1 MSKLD
6 TRTWR
11 RLRNQVKKDEKVLHS
26 LNNHQAKLLQQ
37 EANARATIKSSQDSI
52 NIIHK
57 DLMYTWKKEK
67 HKVKHGK
74 RTYTKTTKKWIKRDK
89 PQKPTKHQSEQLSK
103 LSRDLALAQAKH
115 SKIINSGAYKQ
126 TKKHKAKLSV
136 KLKSA
141 KRKLSKFEARR
152 RKVAKKSINKSISK
166 QYGDFMAPKASLYET
181 QGTTGKVVFLFTSSE
196 TEDNQSTITG
206 YPVDHDEEVA
216 DHSVNG
222 DKTVSI
228 EGMIIGHTPANN
240 LSATQLYNELLNW
253 RYKGTELTYRSNGAK
268 SGRKM
273 AHIYNKHFRIQSLTK
288 TQDQALEDRIKVS
301 ITLKFV
307 YVAQVTTTK
316 SKVNQKGKKV
326 SKGSCTAPKV
336 IRCKRGMTMHDYAKK
351 YHTTTKRLVSM
362 NKKRHYTAH
371 TNLAGKK
378 LQVTVG
384 SFKPTEHRRKV
395 RLHHAKTSLKRR

>member
-6 TRTWR
+6 TYTWR
-11 RLRNQVKKDEKVLHS
+11 KLKSEVRKRQKAVSNIDSK
-26 LNNHQAKLLQQ
+26 QAKLLQQ
-37 EANARATIKSSQDSI
+37 VANAKATIKSSQDSI
-52 NIIHK
+52 DLINK
-57 DLMYTWKKEK
+57 DLSYYWKKEK
-67 HKVKHGK
+67 HKVKKNGK
-74 RTYTKTTKKWIKRDK
+74 TTTKTTKKWIKRAK
-89 PQKPTKHQSEQLSK
+89 PEKPSKRQSEQLSSLLK
-103 LSRDLALAQAKH
+103 QLHEAKTKH
-115 SKIINSGAYKQ
+115 HKIVSSGIYKQ
-126 TKKHKAKLSV
+126 TTKHRAKLAA
-136 KLKSA
+136 KLKTA
-141 KRKLSKFEARR
+141 KRNLSKFEARR
-152 RKVAKKSINKSISK
+152 QKAAKKSISKAISK
-166 QYGDFMAPKASLYET
+166 QYSDFMAPKASIYET
-181 QGTTGKVVFLFTSSE
+181 KGSNGRVVFLFTTSE

-228 EGMIIGHTPANN
+228 EGMLIGHTPANN

-301 ITLKFV
+301 ITFKFV

-316 SKVNQKGKKV
+316 SKVNHKGKKV
-326 SKGSCTAPKV
+326 AKGSCTAPKV
-336 IRCKRGMTMHDYAKK
+336 IKGKKGMTMHDYAKK
-351 YHTTTKRLVSM
+351 YHTTTKKLVSM
-362 NKKRHYTAH
+362 NKSRHYTAH

-378 LQVTVG
+378 LQVTAG
-384 SFKPTEHRRKV
+384 SFKPTEHKRKI